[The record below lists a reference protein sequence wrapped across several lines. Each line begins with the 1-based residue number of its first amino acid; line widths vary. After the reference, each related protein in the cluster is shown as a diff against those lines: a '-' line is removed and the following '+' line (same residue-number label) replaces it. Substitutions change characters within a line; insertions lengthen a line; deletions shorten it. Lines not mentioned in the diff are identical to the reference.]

1 MNVKIGSYYPELMK
15 KIEEKLCSV
24 DEKYKYIFYK
34 RKKQQAKFID
44 PMEASQ
50 AKKEV
55 QDWEA
60 EQKKKTEINIF
71 S

>member
-1 MNVKIGSYYPELMK
+1 MK

-24 DEKYKYIFYK
+24 DEKYK
-34 RKKQQAKFID
+34 KKQQAKFID